1 MSWTPITAFAVVVIF
16 FAIGDIIAIKTKG
29 LVSSFLFTVAMIMI
43 FGASMHIL
51 PENLI
56 ETAGLSNILVTY
68 GIVLTFVN
76 IGSNLKFNELIA
88 EWKTVVVSLGAMAA
102 VILMGFT
109 LGTVIFG
116 REYALASIGT
126 ICGGLGSTLVTSD
139 LAAKAGRNDIAVFV
153 TTMMTF
159 QSLVGILISSVCL
172 NRACGRYISS
182 GRIKQDEGSSAKTFN
197 IKIIPDF
204 PPIAQGPMMSFA
216 RLAVVGVIGELVS
229 KFTGINSTVC
239 YLLCGFL
246 MTELGFLERGSL
258 KKSGGEQ
265 IVLLGSYAYLL
276 INFLSLTFTE
286 LLQMMAPIFGLLVIG
301 AIVAALA
308 AVVVGK
314 VLKWDPWLSA
324 AVGVTCLLGYPFTYG
339 IAMEAVNGNAFG
351 KNFSE
356 TEIQRLTNYVLPKM
370 VIGGVVSVSI
380 VSVIIA
386 AYIGPMIFGV

>member
-16 FAIGDIIAIKTKG
+16 FAIGDIIAIKTRG

-43 FGASMHIL
+43 FGASMHVL

-102 VILMGFT
+102 VIAMGFT

-139 LAAKAGRNDIAVFV
+139 LATKAGRSDIAVFV

-172 NRACGRYISS
+172 NRACGKYIDS
-182 GRIKQDEGSSAKTFN
+182 GRIKQNESANAKTFN
-197 IKIIPDF
+197 IKIVPDF

-229 KFTGINSTVC
+229 KFTGANSTVC
-239 YLLCGFL
+239 YLLFGFL

-286 LLQMMAPIFGLLVIG
+286 LLQMMVPILGLLVIG
-301 AIVAALA
+301 ALIAVLA

-339 IAMEAVNGNAFG
+339 IAMEAVNGNTFG

-356 TEIQRLTNYVLPKM
+356 EEVQRLTNYVLPKM
-370 VIGGVVSVSI
+370 VIGGVVSVNI

-386 AYIGPMIFGV
+386 AYIGPMIFG

>member
-1 MSWTPITAFAVVVIF
+1 MTWTPISAFAIVVIC

-29 LVSSFLFTVAMIMI
+29 IVSSFIFTIVIFMI
-43 FGASMHIL
+43 FGATLHIF

-68 GIVLTFVN
+68 GMVLTFVN

-88 EWKTVVVSLGAMAA
+88 EWKTVVVSLGAMAV

-109 LGTVIFG
+109 LGTVLFG
-116 REYALASIGT
+116 REYALSSIGT

-139 LAAKAGRNDIAVFV
+139 LATKAGRQDIAVFV

-159 QSLVGILISSVCL
+159 QSLVGIVISSACL
-172 NRACGRYISS
+172 NRACRNYIAS
-182 GRIKQDEGSSAKTFN
+182 GRIKQAVTDSKKSFN
-197 IKIIPDF
+197 IKLIPDF
-204 PPIAQGPMMSFA
+204 PPIAQGAMMSFA
-216 RLAVVGVIGELVS
+216 RLAVVGVIGELFS
-229 KFTGINSTVC
+229 KTTGANATVC
-239 YLLCGFL
+239 YLLFGFL
-246 MTELGFLERGSL
+246 LTEVGFLERGSL
-258 KKSGGEQ
+258 KKSGGEN

-286 LLQMMAPIFGLLVIG
+286 LLQMMVPILGLLIIG

-308 AVVVGK
+308 ATVVGRF
-314 VLKWDPWLSA
+314 LKWDPWLSA

-339 IAMEAVNGNAFG
+339 IAMEAVNGNTFG
-351 KNFSE
+351 KDFNE
-356 TEIQRLTNYVLPKM
+356 EEIQRLTNYVLPKM

-386 AYIGPMIFGV
+386 AYIGPMIFG

>member
-1 MSWTPITAFAVVVIF
+1 MTWTPITAFAVVVLC

-29 LVSSFLFTVAMIMI
+29 LISSFIFTIVMIMI
-43 FGASMHIL
+43 FGATLHIL

-88 EWKTVVVSLGAMAA
+88 EWKTIVVSIGAMAA
-102 VILMGFT
+102 VMLMGFT
-109 LGTVIFG
+109 LGTLIFG
-116 REYALASIGT
+116 REYALSSIGT

-139 LAAKAGRNDIAVFV
+139 LAAKAGRQDIAVFV

-172 NRACGRYISS
+172 NRACARYIAT
-182 GRIKQDEGSSAKTFN
+182 GRIKQDEADKVKVFN
-197 IKIIPDF
+197 IKLIPDF
-204 PPIAQGPMMSFA
+204 PPIAQGAMMSFA
-216 RLAVVGVIGELVS
+216 RLAIVGVIGELFS
-229 KFTGINSTVC
+229 KLTGLNSTVC
-239 YLLCGFL
+239 YLLFGFL
-246 MTELGFLERGSL
+246 MTEIGLLERGSL
-258 KKSGGEQ
+258 KKSGGEN

-286 LLQMMAPIFGLLVIG
+286 LLQMMVPILGLLIIG
-301 AIVAALA
+301 AVVAALA
-308 AVVVGK
+308 AVVVGMF
-314 VLKWDPWLSA
+314 LKWDPWLSA

-339 IAMEAVNGNAFG
+339 IAMEAVNGNTFG
-351 KNFSE
+351 KSFTDE
-356 TEIQRLTNYVLPKM
+356 EIRRLTNYVLPKM
-370 VIGGVVSVSI
+370 VIGGVISVSI

-386 AYIGPMIFGV
+386 AYIGPMIFR

>member
-43 FGASMHIL
+43 FGASMHVL

-229 KFTGINSTVC
+229 KFTGVNSTVC

>member
-1 MSWTPITAFAVVVIF
+1 MTWTPISAFAVVVIC

-29 LVSSFLFTVAMIMI
+29 LISSFIFTIVMFMI
-43 FGASMHIL
+43 FGATLHIL

-68 GIVLTFVN
+68 GVVLTFVN

-88 EWKTVVVSLGAMAA
+88 EWKTIVVSLGAMSA

-109 LGTVIFG
+109 LGTMLFG
-116 REYALASIGT
+116 REYALSSIGT

-139 LAAKAGRNDIAVFV
+139 LATKAGRQDIAVFV

-172 NRACGRYISS
+172 NRACGRYIEAGRLKLDESS
-182 GRIKQDEGSSAKTFN
+182 KTKAFN

-204 PPIAQGPMMSFA
+204 PPIAQGMMMSFA
-216 RLAVVGVIGELVS
+216 RLAVVGVVGEMVS
-229 KFTGINSTVC
+229 KLTGANSTVC
-239 YLLCGFL
+239 YLIFGFL

-258 KKSGGEQ
+258 KKSGGES

-286 LLQMMAPIFGLLVIG
+286 LLKMMIPILGLLIIG
-301 AIVAALA
+301 AIVASLA
-308 AVVVGK
+308 AVVVGMF
-314 VLKWDPWLSA
+314 LKWDPWLSA

-339 IAMEAVNGNAFG
+339 IAMEAVNGNTFG
-351 KNFSE
+351 KNF
-356 TEIQRLTNYVLPKM
+356 TEEEVQRLTNYVLPKM

-386 AYIGPMIFGV
+386 AYIGPMIFG

>member
-43 FGASMHIL
+43 FGASMHVL

-139 LAAKAGRNDIAVFV
+139 LATKAGRGDIAVFV

-172 NRACGRYISS
+172 NRACGRYIAE
-182 GRIKQDEGSSAKTFN
+182 GRIKQDESSQAKHFN

-229 KFTGINSTVC
+229 KLTGANSTVC
-239 YLLCGFL
+239 YLLFGFL

-286 LLQMMAPIFGLLVIG
+286 LLKMMVPILGLLVIG

-339 IAMEAVNGNAFG
+339 IAMEAVNGNTFG
-351 KNFSE
+351 RNFSE
-356 TEIQRLTNYVLPKM
+356 EEIQRLTNYVLPKM

-386 AYIGPMIFGV
+386 AYIGPMIFGA

>member
-229 KFTGINSTVC
+229 KFTGVNSTVC